1 MSIGDTTLIL
11 PNEQAL
17 VARAKADPAAFAVI
31 YNLYYPRIFNYVMM
45 RLGDPDAA
53 NDVTAEIFERVL
65 NTLGRYQPDRGDFGG
80 WVFIIA
86 RNQVNGYQ
94 RAAKRRRWL
103 PLAWIDDLPG
113 REPGPEAVM
122 AMREEH
128 TRLLDAVQLLA
139 AHEQEILALKFGA
152 ELTNRQIAQLVG
164 RSESNVGV
172 IVYRGLRMLRKL
184 LEDAETA
191 VSKDKEA
198 QE

>member
-1 MSIGDTTLIL
+1 MTIGSTTLTI

-17 VARAKADPAAFAVI
+17 VARAQAEPAAFAAI
-31 YNLYYPRIFNYVMM
+31 YDHYYPRIFNYVMV

-53 NDVTAEIFERVL
+53 NDVTAQVFEKVL
-65 NTLGRYQPDRGDFGG
+65 NTLDSYRPDRGEFGG
-80 WVFIIA
+80 WIFVIA
-86 RNQVNGYQ
+86 RNEVNSYR

-103 PLAWIDDLPG
+103 PLARIDDLPG
-113 REPGPEAVM
+113 HEPGPETVT

-128 TRLLDAVQLLA
+128 TRLLAAVGTLA

-164 RSESNVGV
+164 RTQSNIGV
-172 IVYRGLRMLRKL
+172 IVHRGLRTLRKA
-184 LEDAETA
+184 LE
-191 VSKDKEA
+191 DKEA